1 MALLKTNPMPKETPM
16 TADTA
21 HNPATPDTAFDP
33 SDLLDLAGLLTD
45 EELALRAKV
54 RTFVD
59 ERIRPNIAE
68 WYEGAI
74 FPTEIVREM
83 G

>member
-1 MALLKTNPMPKETPM
+1 MALLKANPKPKETHPM
-16 TADTA
+16 TATTTA
-21 HNPATPDTAFDP
+21 TTDP

-45 EELALRAKV
+45 EELALRDRV
-54 RTFVD
+54 RSFVD

-74 FPTEIVREM
+74 FPTEIA
-83 G
+83 

>member
-1 MALLKTNPMPKETPM
+1 MALLKAKPKPKETHPM
-16 TADTA
+16 TATTTA
-21 HNPATPDTAFDP
+21 TTDP

-45 EELALRAKV
+45 EELALRDRV
-54 RTFVD
+54 RSFVD

-74 FPTEIVREM
+74 FPTEIVR
-83 G
+83 